1 MRLTRGV
8 LLVAATALTPALLL
22 TGPAFAA
29 DSAPAPVAATAAA
42 GADDPG
48 TPVDEMSEHELRA
61 AILTLL
67 GKPYAGKRVTRDA
80 NAALDGTL
88 EDMRTFLKTGY
99 RLAQYEDDKVALFTI
114 LGKPYAGKR
123 VKQEIY
129 ALLDAPTP
137 EKLRTW
143 LETGYRLAQ
152 YEDDKVAL
160 FTILGKPYAG
170 KRVKQEIYALLDAPT
185 PEKLRTWLETGYRLA
200 QAEDD
205 RVAVARILADPDISD
220 ALRAAAEEVIDGTPE
235 ELRYFLETGR
245 YEVDE

>member
-8 LLVAATALTPALLL
+8 LAVAATAFTPALLL

-29 DSAPAPVAATAAA
+29 DSAPAPVAVTASAVT
-42 GADDPG
+42 DDPG

-61 AILTLL
+61 AVLTLL

-99 RLAQYEDDKVALFTI
+99 RLAQYEDDQVAVFTI

-123 VKQEIY
+123 VKQEIH
-129 ALLDAPTP
+129 
-137 EKLRTW
+137 E
-143 LETGYRLAQ
+143 
-152 YEDDKVAL
+152 
-160 FTILGKPYAG
+160 
-170 KRVKQEIYALLDAPT
+170 LLDAPT

-205 RVAVARILADPDISD
+205 RVAVARMLADPDISD

-235 ELRYFLETGR
+235 ELRYFLETGQ